1 MTSFERSD
9 DDTTTDPAGPLEP
22 TADTEGMGDPDSAAA
37 PPAQSE
43 GGED

>member
-22 TADTEGMGDPDSAAA
+22 TADTEGMGDPAGDEA
-37 PPAQSE
+37 PAESE